1 MCRIVLIND
10 IKLLAGFLHT
20 EDNQFFKMMQR
31 VGLISQMM
39 GISRI
44 EEPYYDNDTSD
55 NESKEICCVLFLP
68 VERHNRKIKNS
79 GPFRNV

>member
-10 IKLLAGFLHT
+10 IKLLAGFIHS

-39 GISRI
+39 GISRE
-44 EEPYYDNDTSD
+44 EEPYYDKDSSYNK
-55 NESKEICCVLFLP
+55 SKEICCVLFLP
-68 VERHNRKIKNS
+68 VERHNRKIKN
-79 GPFRNV
+79 N